1 MRDMSGWGEGGGR
14 WRGVGGGKNTPHFFF
29 LEFYL
34 LKDDV
39 TFKYMIQLYHQVVG
53 VRGIG
58 YIFIGIERQSG
69 TGSSNRFP

>member
-1 MRDMSGWGEGGGR
+1 VGGGWGEVEGSGGCE
-14 WRGVGGGKNTPHFFF
+14 KYPSLFF

-39 TFKYMIQLYHQVVG
+39 TFKYMIQLYRQVVG

-58 YIFIGIERQSG
+58 YIFIEIERQSG
-69 TGSSNRFP
+69 TGSSNRFS

>member
-1 MRDMSGWGEGGGR
+1 
-14 WRGVGGGKNTPHFFF
+14 VGGGGGEWGVGKIPLTFFF
-29 LEFYL
+29 EFYL